1 MTKRYAEAREK
12 AVNNNMDAIK
22 AEMKN
27 LRKYSKEELLE
38 RAFSYRL
45 MTEGMT
51 KSFLVSDIAVCKV
64 TGYSNF

>member
-38 RAFSYRL
+38 IAFSYRL

>member
-12 AVNNNMDAIK
+12 AVNNNIDAIK

-45 MTEGMT
+45 MTE
-51 KSFLVSDIAVCKV
+51 
-64 TGYSNF
+64 